1 MKGLMRMVSFLRD
14 RFSGVEPQ
22 TDSIYEPAL
31 FDQETLS
38 IKFF

>member
-38 IKFF
+38 MKFF